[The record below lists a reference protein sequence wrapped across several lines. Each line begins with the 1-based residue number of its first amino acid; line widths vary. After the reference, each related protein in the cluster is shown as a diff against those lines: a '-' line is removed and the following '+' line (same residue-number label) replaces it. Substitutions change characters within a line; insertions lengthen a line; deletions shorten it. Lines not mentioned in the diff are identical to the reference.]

1 MTMFRGSQILT
12 NTIVVLGQVLLFMCM
27 LVFLHS
33 VKLLRN
39 ISIRTSI
46 NYIFRKNMSMTYF
59 SNVYVPFTS
68 TITQMSYGSI
78 KVRRLENFLF
88 KHGVSNQ
95 ISHCMQHVVPSH
107 TEMQEYCTTLY
118 TQHTQPATVI
128 TPITSTPLWL

>member
-1 MTMFRGSQILT
+1 MQLNVHLI
-12 NTIVVLGQVLLFMCM
+12 
-27 LVFLHS
+27 HS

-95 ISHCMQHVVPSH
+95 ISHCMQQLVTSH
-107 TEMQEYCTTLY
+107 TEMQEYCTDSV
-118 TQHTQPATVI
+118 HTAHAAGHCNYANYQYPPLVMS
-128 TPITSTPLWL
+128 PIVPLFFKS